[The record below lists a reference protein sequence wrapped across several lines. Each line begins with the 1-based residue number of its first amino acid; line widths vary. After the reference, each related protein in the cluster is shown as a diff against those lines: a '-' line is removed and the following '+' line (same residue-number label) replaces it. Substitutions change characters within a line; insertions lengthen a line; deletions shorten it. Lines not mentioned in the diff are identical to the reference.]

1 MAQQPAGWYSDPTAQ
16 YSYRYWNGQQWTNQV
31 NSGGAT
37 VTDPHPMG
45 DDIAKAPPAPGTAA
59 PTPPQPQPTT
69 TGQVTQKRGS
79 AFGTIIGVV
88 LAIIAIVVLIAV
100 LMNVSS
106 GDDTTDTTAPAAT
119 TEAPAATT
127 EAPAATTTA
136 GG

>member
-1 MAQQPAGWYSDPTAQ
+1 MAQQPAGWYADPTTQ

-31 NSGGAT
+31 SSGGAT
-37 VTDPHPMG
+37 VTDPHSLG
-45 DDIAKAPPAPGTAA
+45 DDVAKAPPAPGTAA
-59 PTPPQPQPTT
+59 PTPPQPQPVTT
-69 TGQVTQKRGS
+69 VQVTQKRGS

-106 GDDTTDTTAPAAT
+106 GDDTTDTTAPVV
-119 TEAPAATT
+119 TT